1 MSDAG
6 TRVAGEDVRYALLNQ
21 WCVMADSAKILVI
34 DHEKS
39 VLDAIRQRLVSD
51 GYQITTAVNT
61 QDGLSEL
68 QRCKP
73 DLVVIEIMLDGP
85 TEGLHLVYRMK
96 RDAVYQNVPVIVLSS
111 VQRNT
116 GIDLSGEIGTDYL
129 PADLFL
135 EKPVD
140 LETLSRAARDLLA
153 DKQRHDA

>member
-1 MSDAG
+1 
-6 TRVAGEDVRYALLNQ
+6 
-21 WCVMADSAKILVI
+21 MADTAKILVI

-39 VLDAIRQRLVSD
+39 VLDAIRQRLTSD
-51 GYQITTAVNT
+51 GYQIMTAVNT

-68 QRCKP
+68 QRCMP

-111 VQRNT
+111 VQRDT

-140 LETLSRAARDLLA
+140 LEVLSRAAHNLLA
-153 DKQRHDA
+153 EKQRHHA